1 MLGLADVAKILDD
14 IRDEGISAVLRYT
27 ELFDGVSLTEEELV
41 TNPLKLPPPVI
52 DSELKEAIDFAVGQ
66 VRRFHRAVRPENQVL
81 QGDQGMTLSERW
93 IPLSRV
99 GLYVPNGRYPLVSSL
114 IMTAVPAIE
123 AGVGRIVVA
132 LPPRARAALD
142 APWLYVLQTLGIS
155 ELLSLGGAQAIGAL
169 AYGIE
174 GLESVDFIAGPGNRF
189 VTEAKME
196 VQRRGLVGVDGYAG
210 PSEVMIIANQRNW
223 ADIVWADL
231 SAQAEHD
238 PLARG
243 ELVTHNPELAAE
255 IRARAENLPDNMGAI
270 TVREVSSLDEAI
282 TWANQRAPEH
292 LGLMGDDV
300 VVRANDV
307 LTAGALF
314 LGPMAGQALGDYVA
328 GPSHVLP
335 TGGRGRF
342 QSGLTTR
349 SFCRR
354 MSVIQADW
362 GISAKVLEMGRR
374 LAALE
379 GLSQHERSM
388 ALRLQERRDNNG
400 TEGSNRA

>member
-1 MLGLADVAKILDD
+1 MADVAKILDD
-14 IRDEGISAVLRYT
+14 IRDEGMAAALRYT
-27 ELFDGVSLTEEELV
+27 ELFDGVQLKKGEVV
-41 TNPLKLPPPVI
+41 TNPLDLPRPTVDP
-52 DSELKEAIDFAVGQ
+52 ELKEAIDFAIEQ
-66 VRRFHRAVRPENQVL
+66 VRRFHRAVRPENRIL
-81 QGDQGMTLSERW
+81 PSHQGMTLSERW

-99 GLYVPNGRYPLVSSL
+99 GLYVPNGRYPLISSL

-123 AGVGRIVVA
+123 AGVARIVVA
-132 LPPRARAALD
+132 LPPRARASLE
-142 APWLYVLQTLGIS
+142 APWLYVLQTLGIA
-155 ELLSLGGAQAIGAL
+155 ELLRLGGAQAIGAM
-169 AYGIE
+169 AF
-174 GLESVDFIAGPGNRF
+174 GLEGFEPVDFIAGPGNRF

-196 VQRRGLVGVDGYAG
+196 VQRRGVVGVDGYAG
-210 PSEVMIIANQRNW
+210 PSEVMIVANDFYL

-243 ELVTHNPELAAE
+243 ELVTQNPDLAAD
-255 IRARAENLPDNMGAI
+255 IRARASHLSGDMGEI
-270 TVREVSSLDEAI
+270 TVHQVRSLDEAI
-282 TWANQRAPEH
+282 AWVNHRAPEH
-292 LGLMGDDV
+292 LGLMGGDV
-300 VVRANDV
+300 EARAEDI

-362 GISAKVLEMGRR
+362 GINANVLEMGRR

-379 GLSQHERSM
+379 GLSQHEGSM
-388 ALRLQERRDNNG
+388 VLRLRERGENDG
-400 TEGSNRA
+400 TDG

>member
-1 MLGLADVAKILDD
+1 MADVAKILDD
-14 IRDEGISAVLRYT
+14 IRDEGISAAIRYT
-27 ELFDGVSLTEEELV
+27 ELFDGASLAREQVV
-41 TNPLKLPPPVI
+41 TNPLGLPSPTI
-52 DSELKEAIDFAVGQ
+52 DPEMKEAIDFAVAQ
-66 VRRFHRAVRPENQVL
+66 VGRFHRAVRPANQVL
-81 QGDQGMTLSERW
+81 QDGGGMTLSERW
-93 IPLSRV
+93 VPLSRV

-123 AGVGRIVVA
+123 AGVARIVVA

-142 APWLYVLQTLGIS
+142 GPWLYALQTLGIS
-155 ELLSLGGAQAIGAL
+155 ELLRLGGAQAIGAM

-174 GLESVDFIAGPGNRF
+174 GFESVDFIAGPGNQF

-196 VQRRGLVGVDGYAG
+196 VQRRGLVGIDGYAG
-210 PSEVMIIANQRNW
+210 PSEVMIIANRQNL

-243 ELVTHNPELAAE
+243 ELVTQNPELAAE
-255 IRARAENLPDNMGAI
+255 IRARAKHLADNMGAI
-270 TVREVSSLDEAI
+270 TVREVSSMDEAI
-282 TWANQRAPEH
+282 AWANLRAPEH
-292 LGLMGDDV
+292 LGLMGEDVEARADDI
-300 VVRANDV
+300 

-362 GISAKVLEMGRR
+362 AISAKVLEMGRR

-379 GLSQHERSM
+379 GLSQHEQSL
-388 ALRLQERRDNNG
+388 ALRLLKRGENNG
-400 TEGSNRA
+400 TEG